1 MTEPRRATEPLFS
14 IRPGQAGDAAVILSF
29 LDGTMEWLVAEGRT
43 DQWGDQLASAD
54 ERRVARAQE
63 WEKSDGLYMAMLD
76 DEPVGAL
83 VVGERMPYVPEAEV
97 PELYV
102 RFLVSDRSR
111 KGQRIGTRLLQH
123 ARGLAEEAGVD
134 QLRVDCFRGP
144 DHALVRY
151 YQAQGFDLDVEF
163 TVDRPD
169 ADPWPGQVLV
179 MPLK

>member
-1 MTEPRRATEPLFS
+1 
-14 IRPGQAGDAAVILSF
+14 
-29 LDGTMEWLVAEGRT
+29 MEWLVAEGRT
-43 DQWGDQLASAD
+43 DQWGDQLASAN
-54 ERRVARAQE
+54 ERRVAKAKE
-63 WEKSDGLYMAMLD
+63 WEESDGLYMAMMD

-83 VVGERMPYVPEAEV
+83 VVGEAMPYVPEAEV

-123 ARGLAEEAGVD
+123 ARELAEKAGVE

-144 DHALVRY
+144 DQALVRY
-151 YQAQGFDLDVEF
+151 YQAQGFDLDVTFE
-163 TVDRPD
+163 VDRPD